1 MRHCFEQPV
10 FSHNERVSGSTMNRI
25 IKRGLWFLSLAV
37 LGSISIGTRP
47 VNAESKYEVFKEASA
62 TPGTN
67 IVFIGDSRTVH
78 MYRDCGAAEAS
89 RSSWSA
95 KSAMGYSWMV
105 STGVPKAEA
114 MMKPGD
120 NIVICMGVNSINLS
134 EQSMY
139 PAFVNKKAAE
149 WEKKG
154 IGTYFV
160 SVNPIEDDKKAA
172 RNSDKRNSQVIAFNN
187 MMKSKLSDQV
197 VYVDTYSTIVQDF
210 TTLDGTH
217 YPAEINEKIYRLIR
231 DFVMKDSQKRPVT
244 IRFHRNQTAADKAS
258 IKQTLYTGSNY
269 PAAVVTWTRKGYK
282 LTGWSTQRDANTAGI
297 SLNGAITNSWLKKQK
312 GMVHLYAVWEKV
324 PLSVVIT
331 FRRNTNKWD
340 KAYRSQTF
348 HEGKHEKITDKGWKR
363 KGYILTGWSS
373 SPTAAKKGYVL
384 QSTFSDY
391 WIRKNADRFTLY
403 AVWKKKS

>member
-1 MRHCFEQPV
+1 M
-10 FSHNERVSGSTMNRI
+10 
-25 IKRGLWFLSLAV
+25 KRLWFLLLIVAFSIII
-37 LGSISIGTRP
+37 GSCP
-47 VNAESKYEVFKEASA
+47 VKAESRYEVFKEASA
-62 TPGTN
+62 VPGTN

-78 MYRDCGAAEAS
+78 MYRDCGAEEAS
-89 RSSWSA
+89 RSSWAA
-95 KSAMGYSWMV
+95 KSGMGYSWMV

-120 NIVICMGVNSINLS
+120 SIVICMGVNSINLS
-134 EQSMY
+134 EQSSY
-139 PAFVNKKAAE
+139 PAFVNRKAAE

-154 IGTYFV
+154 IETYFV

-187 MMKSKLSDQV
+187 MMESRLSDQV

-231 DFVMKDSQKRPVT
+231 DFVIKDSQKRPVAVQ
-244 IRFHRNQTAADKAS
+244 FHRNQSAS
-258 IKQTLYTGSNY
+258 DRTSVKQTLYTGSNY

-282 LTGWSTQRDANTAGI
+282 LTGWATQRDADIAEVA
-297 SLNGAITNSWLKKQK
+297 LNGTLTSSWLKKQH
-312 GMVHLYAVWEKV
+312 GTVHLYGVWKKV

-331 FRRNTNKWD
+331 FRRNKNKWD

-348 HEGKHEKITDKGWKR
+348 HEGKHEKITDKGWTR
-363 KGYILTGWSS
+363 KGYVLIGWSS

-384 QSTFSDY
+384 HSTFSDY
-391 WIRKNADRFTLY
+391 WIRKNADRYTLY
-403 AVWKKKS
+403 AVWKKR